1 MCIYAP
7 WALSHQHFTNVNNS
21 FYINNVLAFGTS
33 VSSKKHIKIV
43 QPFLNKLLK
52 QNGYW
57 NFDLEDCDNILRVE
71 TQRLSA
77 GFICETLQSQGFYC
91 EELL

>member
-1 MCIYAP
+1 M
-7 WALSHQHFTNVNNS
+7 
-21 FYINNVLAFGTS
+21 NNVLVFKTS
-33 VSSKKHIKIV
+33 VSNKKHIKTV
-43 QPFLNKLLK
+43 QPFLNKLMV
-52 QNGYW
+52 QQDYW

-71 TQRLSA
+71 TKVLNA